1 MSNITLKSVE
11 RKESNSKNE
20 KAGVVIHV
28 VEVESYEN
36 KREIMKNKR
45 NLRSNRKYKDVY
57 IENDSPIET
66 RNFQATVRTVFKEI
80 VTKNSYRFPGNR
92 LIKNE

>member
-11 RKESNSKNE
+11 RKESNSKNA
-20 KAGVVIHV
+20 KAGVVI

>member
-11 RKESNSKNE
+11 RKESNSKNA
-20 KAGVVIHV
+20 KAGVVI

-66 RNFQATVRTVFKEI
+66 RNFQAKEI
-80 VTKNSYRFPGNR
+80 GTKNSYRFPGNR